1 MAAQTKIERDTI
13 LYMEG
18 CAMMGIMWA
27 ETVEDRIAQAGYSA
41 LHAPEATAYHQGR
54 VASAMRRFD
63 ASGGK
68 TATPI
73 ADWIRDFGDK
83 QTQ

>member
-1 MAAQTKIERDTI
+1 MALYNDHTKNTI

-18 CAMMGIMWA
+18 CAHMGIMWA